1 MSVDFYDLNELLTE
15 EERMV
20 RDTVRAFV
28 DAKILPTISHHY
40 EAGTF
45 PTELIPEFGRLGLL
59 GSNFHGYGC
68 LGMGDIA
75 YGIVA

>member
-40 EAGTF
+40 EALS
-45 PTELIPEFGRLGLL
+45 LI
-59 GSNFHGYGC
+59 H
-68 LGMGDIA
+68 I
-75 YGIVA
+75 